1 VSSLSLSN
9 VLSVSFLEH
18 LPLGVEGRDPGTERG
33 VVHVLGRL
41 SRVPLR
47 NSIVDGING
56 LDESLIHLQDKYQK
70 TV

>member
-1 VSSLSLSN
+1 VSSFSLSN
-9 VLSVSFLEH
+9 VLGVSFLEH

-33 VVHVLGRL
+33 IVHVLGRL